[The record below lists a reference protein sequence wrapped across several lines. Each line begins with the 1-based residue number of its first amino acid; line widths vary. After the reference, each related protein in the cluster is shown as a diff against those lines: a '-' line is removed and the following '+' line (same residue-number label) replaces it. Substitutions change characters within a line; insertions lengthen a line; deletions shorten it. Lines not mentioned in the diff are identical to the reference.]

1 MKKVTTEELENLQTL
16 RKKFNETKLNIADAE
31 LLKRKLFIDLDGL
44 SKEYQELEALL
55 LENYGKVSVNL
66 QTGEINDQD

>member
-1 MKKVTTEELENLQTL
+1 MKTVTTEELEGLRTL
-16 RKKFNETKLNIADAE
+16 HQKFNETKLNIADAE
-31 LLKRKLFIDLDGL
+31 LLKRKLFIDLDNL

>member
-16 RKKFNETKLNIADAE
+16 HQKFNETKLNIADAE
-31 LLKRKLFIDLDGL
+31 LLKRKLFIDLDNL